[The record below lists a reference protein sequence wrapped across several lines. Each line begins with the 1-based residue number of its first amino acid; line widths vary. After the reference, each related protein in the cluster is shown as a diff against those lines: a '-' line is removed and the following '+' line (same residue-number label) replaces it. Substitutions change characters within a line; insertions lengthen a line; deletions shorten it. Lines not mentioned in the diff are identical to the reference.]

1 MNPDSEPFVSLFHFV
16 HKESCILYRCTFI
29 IHPDEFGMI
38 MVYEMALE
46 REKSVDFLMPS
57 LTFWNMR
64 PGLAHMKKID
74 KKGTDNLKVSIA
86 IQEAFGIVWIFFKNP
101 FAQ

>member
-1 MNPDSEPFVSLFHFV
+1 MS
-16 HKESCILYRCTFI
+16 
-29 IHPDEFGMI
+29 
-38 MVYEMALE
+38 
-46 REKSVDFLMPS
+46 
-57 LTFWNMR
+57 

-101 FAQ
+101 FTQQFWKS